1 MGQGPH
7 IATEGKIIMAMTNAE
22 RFAKFSKDKTRVFFP
37 TRDIDNLDRLCGY
50 YGLRREELLEL
61 AVHNVFVY
69 AACDYDNAY
78 QDDLFHGEPPFD
90 GKKPRFPVIA
100 KPRGKLRLI
109 STVNP
114 KENLY

>member
-1 MGQGPH
+1 
-7 IATEGKIIMAMTNAE
+7 MAMTNAE
-22 RFAKFSKDKTRVFFP
+22 RVAKYRAGKSAVNYPSERLED
-37 TRDIDNLDRLCGY
+37 LDRLCGY

-100 KPRGKLRLI
+100 RPRGKLRLI